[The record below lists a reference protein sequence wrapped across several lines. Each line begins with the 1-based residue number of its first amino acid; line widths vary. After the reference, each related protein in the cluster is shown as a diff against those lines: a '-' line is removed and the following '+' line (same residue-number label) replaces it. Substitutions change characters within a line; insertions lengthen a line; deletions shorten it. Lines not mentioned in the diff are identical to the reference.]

1 MAKSGNSNNTDDYV
15 KVLFDEVM
23 NITSLAHYARIQA
36 NDAELRARYC
46 TSLAEKAN
54 CEAEAVH
61 QISESLTCT
70 SKMVAN
76 MTLNYICSL
85 SNDVENP
92 DSRNVS
98 SDEQEIIET
107 LKQMG
112 SPEKQQESPNE
123 CQNIASQ
130 TFRTPQKQDFSEKD
144 IKKSSLKK
152 MSPVNI
158 GDSNLDSSSGVL
170 VDTVK
175 HDHSNEHLDKFQEQ
189 FPELLV
195 ETKDPNAKD
204 LPKEFDS
211 SHSLSLPIV
220 YEDSYQGSRGTKP
233 LTWGEKKNIR
243 KIQRKLREVDLD
255 GNELDNVIE
264 GSEHVTKIV
273 DGKIQYSPPI
283 NCGEILIKSVRFSPG
298 PPDSSDDE
306 PSV

>member
-1 MAKSGNSNNTDDYV
+1 MAKSGNANNTDDYV

-85 SNDVENP
+85 FNDVENT

-112 SPEKQQESPNE
+112 SPEKQESKND
-123 CQNIASQ
+123 CQKFAQ
-130 TFRTPQKQDFSEKD
+130 TLKTPQKQDCFEKD
-144 IKKSSLKK
+144 MKASSLKK
-152 MSPVNI
+152 ISPVNI
-158 GDSNLDSSSGVL
+158 KDSNLDSSSGVL
-170 VDTVK
+170 VDALK
-175 HDHSNEHLDKFQEQ
+175 IDHSNEHLDKFQEQ

-195 ETKDPNAKD
+195 EAKDPNAKD

-233 LTWGEKKNIR
+233 LTWAEKKNIR
-243 KIQRKLREVDLD
+243 KVQRKLREVDLD
-255 GNELDNVIE
+255 GDELDNVIE
-264 GSEHVTKIV
+264 GSENVTQIV
-273 DGKIQYSPPI
+273 DGKILCSLPI
-283 NCGEILIKSVRFSPG
+283 NNVKETLIKSVRFSPG

-306 PSV
+306 PSS